1 MSKDCTDEFLEKSRK
16 EWEAY
21 LGKSLSLEATR
32 EIVQNI
38 SGVFRLL
45 DKWDKALKVKGKTN
59 E

>member
-1 MSKDCTDEFLEKSRK
+1 MDNSFLEKTRQD
-16 EWEAY
+16 WEAY
-21 LGKSLSLEATR
+21 LGKPLSLEDTR

-45 DKWDKALKVKGKTN
+45 DKWDREACKKGETN